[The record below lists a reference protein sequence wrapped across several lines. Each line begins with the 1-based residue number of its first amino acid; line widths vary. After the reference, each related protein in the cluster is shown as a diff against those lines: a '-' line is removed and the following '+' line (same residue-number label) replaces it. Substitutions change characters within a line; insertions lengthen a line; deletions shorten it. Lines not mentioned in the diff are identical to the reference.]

1 MTARATAQASSGR
14 APADLPD
21 DPYVG
26 MGPGFSEHPSPAEVA
41 EFEAL
46 MVSLGLRDRDDDLP
60 PHPDELDE
68 HPAAAEV
75 LGDPVQALGL
85 LTGPGVAADAFD
97 VGVLESLDLAAV
109 AEPADLLEVLK
120 ALDKVE
126 AWASARRVEVLTALA
141 GTSPSGAYLAEVH
154 LEHEV
159 AIARRTS
166 DYAAGVAIDVAR
178 TITTAF
184 PEFLAA
190 LRCGAVAWGHLAVL
204 VDRTRFVTDPDAL
217 AQIAARALARAR
229 TRTPGQFAGE
239 VEKLVARFD
248 PDAAERHRK
257 ARRKDRKVWV
267 KRLAD
272 GMGMLGYV
280 DEWSLVNAVY
290 ETIAADGRALKKSR
304 KQAAAAA
311 RDTAQARSG
320 DPGDSGDAESHD
332 DAAQDADQ
340 HDPAGGDGPAGSSA
354 PNDADATGADAADAT
369 EAEGEPGA
377 DADRATALAARV
389 LGTVA
394 SDGSVTWD
402 RASSTLVRLNVTIDY
417 LTLTRERERIALL
430 DGQPVPAEIGREYAA
445 MARTF
450 RRFVT
455 DPVDDHLLDLGT
467 TDYTHAHLRA
477 FTLARDICRNPVH
490 QHSSTST
497 RLEMDHALEWPHG
510 PTSAAN
516 CGGVC
521 IPSHQLKT
529 ARLID
534 ITDSDADGS
543 CTWTTAWGQTIRI
556 PARPYLHDPADHHVA
571 DGSDHDA
578 DLVSDDQVSDERVTA
593 VDEDVE
599 GDGVGEGEGTEQT
612 HGEPADLP
620 GVADEPPPTEA
631 GTPVAAT
638 PADPA
643 DELPPF

>member
-1 MTARATAQASSGR
+1 MAAETSCFVDVEAGEAMPPGWS
-14 APADLPD
+14 
-21 DPYVG
+21 PY
-26 MGPGFSEHPSPAEVA
+26 PSPAEVA

-46 MVSLGLRDRDDDLP
+46 MVSLGYRDREHDDAP

-68 HPAAAEV
+68 HPAVSEV

-85 LTGPGVAADAFD
+85 LSGPGTAAGSFD

-109 AEPADLLEVLK
+109 TAPQDLLVALK

-126 AWASARRVEVLTALA
+126 AWVHARRVEVLTALA
-141 GTSPSGAYLAEVH
+141 GTEPSGAYLAEVH

-159 AIARRTS
+159 AVARRTS

-178 TITTAF
+178 TVTTTF
-184 PEFLAA
+184 PDFLAA

-204 VDRTRFVTDPDAL
+204 VDRTRFVADPDAL

-257 ARRKDRKVWV
+257 ARKKDRKVWV

-290 ETIAADGRALKKSR
+290 ETIAADGRALKKTR

-311 RDTAQARSG
+311 AARG
-320 DPGDSGDAESHD
+320 AGDATGHD
-332 DAAQDADQ
+332 GDAAEDPADEHDPSDEQDPSDGEGLAGGGRPA
-340 HDPAGGDGPAGSSA
+340 DPAGD
-354 PNDADATGADAADAT
+354 D
-369 EAEGEPGA
+369 GEPGA

-389 LGTVA
+389 LGSVGP
-394 SDGSVTWD
+394 DGSVTWD
-402 RASSTLVRLNVTIDY
+402 RASATLVRLNVTIDY

-490 QHSSTST
+490 QHASTST
-497 RLEMDHALEWPHG
+497 RLEMDHAEEHPRG
-510 PTSAAN
+510 PTSAGN

-529 ARLID
+529 ARLVD
-534 ITDSDADGS
+534 ITDSKADGS
-543 CTWTTAWGQTIRI
+543 CTWTTAWGQVVHI
-556 PARPYLHDPADHHVA
+556 PPRASLDTPDPPDPPQHETEPAPQPGPGPDQHDP
-571 DGSDHDA
+571 
-578 DLVSDDQVSDERVTA
+578 
-593 VDEDVE
+593 
-599 GDGVGEGEGTEQT
+599 
-612 HGEPADLP
+612 
-620 GVADEPPPTEA
+620 
-631 GTPVAAT
+631 
-638 PADPA
+638 
-643 DELPPF
+643 PPF